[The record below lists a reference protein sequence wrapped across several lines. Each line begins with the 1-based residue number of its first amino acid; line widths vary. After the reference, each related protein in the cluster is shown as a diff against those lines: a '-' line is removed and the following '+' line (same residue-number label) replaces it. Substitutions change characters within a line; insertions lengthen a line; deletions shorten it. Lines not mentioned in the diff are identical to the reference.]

1 MKHNRLDGEEY
12 FDMLDEFISACYARW
27 YVVMRLVFSQ
37 THTHTHTHTH
47 GRPNVFIQFEDFSSD
62 KASFILDRYKN
73 DRLCFNDDIQGTGA
87 VCVAGT

>member
-37 THTHTHTHTH
+37 THTHTHTHTA
-47 GRPNVFIQFEDFSSD
+47 GPTSSYNSRISAVTKQVSYWID
-62 KASFILDRYKN
+62 TKTI
-73 DRLCFNDDIQGTGA
+73 
-87 VCVAGT
+87 VCVSMMIYKVQEQYV

>member
-1 MKHNRLDGEEY
+1 MVRSTLTCSMSLYLH
-12 FDMLDEFISACYARW
+12 
-27 YVVMRLVFSQ
+27 VMRDGTWLCVLFSLKLI
-37 THTHTHTHTH
+37 HTHTHD
-47 GRPNVFIQFEDFSSD
+47 RPNVFIQFEDFSTD